1 MLCAQDTAA
10 AVTAVYE
17 RYRTASGNGDVPG
30 LSGIATQ
37 YAAAGSDAERRLG
50 RLAGATALFRQG
62 RMQPALAALDSM
74 AVEGAWTDPR
84 IGAMVGKLRAAI
96 ELWAGNDPSGLRIVD
111 EAIHRLAPD
120 RFPREEV
127 ELLVGKAEILVSM
140 DSLATAFDLLSAAE
154 RIARGADFAKGI
166 GMAFLNKGNIAF
178 KQGRYDEA
186 ISSYTAVLAQAKGG
200 GMDILAQNATS
211 NLAAVAVMRKEHA
224 RALALIDSLLN
235 TPGHTDDLVRARLL
249 SSSGY
254 VLLRKGDPAAAL
266 QRLDSALSIQARLAG
281 RNSDPKTCQ
290 HKASAL
296 WQLGRRTEAMRWTL
310 RALDLAQGASD
321 DRAVSELLWALH
333 ERQDSLGRPDSA
345 LYYLRLQTEVA
356 DRINKTRFDERMAR
370 SEVLFDTERKER
382 RIAEQQQALDLAA
395 SEDRRKSLQRNIFI
409 GVAAFAAL
417 VAGLLWRLARSR
429 RQRLEQEKELHGK
442 TVDELLQKNEITAMH
457 AMFEGQEKERDRV
470 ARDLHDRVG
479 SMLGNV
485 KMQMEVLEERMD
497 TDQQEREGQYKKVY
511 GLLVETVGEVRR
523 ISHDMVAGTLARFGL
538 EKALEGLCDSVRVT
552 GRLAVELRVFGLENR
567 LERGVEITVYRI
579 VQELVGNTLKHA
591 KATELSIDVTRTPGR
606 LSVIVADN
614 GVGFD
619 TSAASEGMGLA
630 NVRKRAAAIG
640 GAITI
645 DSTPGKG
652 TTVSVEGPVLE

>member
-1 MLCAQDTAA
+1 MGLDPERQVLQELIQARASRYGGRYQDA
-10 AVTAVYE
+10 
-17 RYRTASGNGDVPG
+17 YR
-30 LSGIATQ
+30 
-37 YAAAGSDAERRLG
+37 
-50 RLAGATALFRQG
+50 
-62 RMQPALAALDSM
+62 ALDSIQFDTG
-74 AVEGAWTDPR
+74 AVSPMLTYSLFAQKAKVHK
-84 IGAMVGKLRAAI
+84 AM
-96 ELWAGNDPSGLRIVD
+96 EQYD
-111 EAIHRLAPD
+111 EARDFARVAQRVAARLSNQVYASNMLI
-120 RFPREEV
+120 
-127 ELLVGKAEILVSM
+127 LLAEIDMHDGAYTEALSSFHRALTQAEAQNDEILKCQAHLGIGNVYYHQER
-140 DSLATAFDLLSAAE
+140 DSLALASYRMAMASAEKGRSPGHLLDAS
-154 RIARGADFAKGI
+154 
-166 GMAFLNKGNIAF
+166 M
-178 KQGRYDEA
+178 
-186 ISSYTAVLAQAKGG
+186 
-200 GMDILAQNATS
+200 NAG
-211 NLAAVAVMRKEHA
+211 AVMA
-224 RALALIDSLLN
+224 YLNGPDASIALYDSLLIN
-235 TPGHTDDLVRARLL
+235 PILRQDLSTQASLLTNLASFHTDLGHHERAIGLLHEATVLCQSLGDTVGEAEARLFL
-249 SSSGY
+249 
-254 VLLRKGDPAAAL
+254 
-266 QRLDSALSIQARLAG
+266 
-281 RNSDPKTCQ
+281 
-290 HKASAL
+290 ASAL
-296 WQLGRRTEAMRWTL
+296 WGI
-310 RALDLAQGASD
+310 GK
-321 DRAVSELLWALH
+321 H
-333 ERQDSLGRPDSA
+333 QDA
-345 LYYLRLQTEVA
+345 
-356 DRINKTRFDERMAR
+356 I
-370 SEVLFDTERKER
+370 SEVLRAEEMAVALPLRSEANARLAEYFYKTGACEGAYKRLNAHLNMKDSLMRMRFDDRLAYGEVRFETERKER